1 MTASTTRLIIWRL
14 LPVVLVTVA
23 AALWFNDV
31 QEGGPYVLRNLIP
44 LVLLVLFSAFVL
56 FLGDGRWGGSGK
68 RLPLGVVGFSIPALG
83 LTLYLHY
90 AYSINLNDMFTDAA
104 HPDRVFRYLPVYTIV
119 AGGIGFVIGWIVGRN
134 V

>member
-1 MTASTTRLIIWRL
+1 MRAITVRLIILRL
-14 LPVVLVTVA
+14 LPIVLVSIA

-31 QEGGPYVLRNLIP
+31 QQGGPYVLRNLAP
-44 LVLLVLFSAFVL
+44 LVLLVLLSALAL

-68 RLPLGVVGFSIPALG
+68 RLPLGVAGFSIPALG

-90 AYSINLNDMFTDAA
+90 AYSINLNDMFTDAVY
-104 HPDRVFRYLPVYTIV
+104 PDRVFRYLPVYTIV
-119 AGGIGFVIGWIVGRN
+119 AGGIGFAIGWIVGRN